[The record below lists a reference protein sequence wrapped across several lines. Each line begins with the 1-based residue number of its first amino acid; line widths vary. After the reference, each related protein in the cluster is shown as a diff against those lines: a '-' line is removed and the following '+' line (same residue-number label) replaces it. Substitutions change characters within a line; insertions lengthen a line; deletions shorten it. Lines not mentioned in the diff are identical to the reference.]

1 MTTKTKKSKDMYLE
15 REEKK
20 TKKEGSKEREKEKPS
35 SMCVCGSLKQMLEG
49 ISHKIYEEKLRY
61 MKSFQIA
68 CTCVLLSLVPN
79 LTNFIHKLQT

>member
-49 ISHKIYEEKLRY
+49 ISHMIYEEKL
-61 MKSFQIA
+61 KSFQIA